1 MPQPKQAET
10 GRGGGG
16 EVGRGEGGREGEE
29 RNRRREGGERGR
41 ENSPFHR
48 LFVLFRA

>member
-10 GRGGGG
+10 GSGGGG
-16 EVGRGEGGREGEE
+16 EVRRGEGGREGEE